1 MTFISASVAF
11 SITLDF
17 RSLVI
22 CSAICFAPGS
32 VFSFTDEGFG
42 SITFLLIAST
52 AKTDPNKSNIERVYN
67 DFIFY

>member
-1 MTFISASVAF
+1 MTFISASAAF

-22 CSAICFAPGS
+22 CSAICFAPGA

-42 SITFLLIAST
+42 SITFLPIASI
-52 AKTDPNKSNIERVYN
+52 KNERNKSNIERA
-67 DFIFY
+67 DKTFCFY